1 MNTALNKLIDTYD
14 LMLEQHFSDVLK
26 DREPYCAQEFQIE
39 QGHEMTEMQRKALST
54 FCDFWEVLQHME
66 DFKWRLNKQKL
77 EQKKDHELIGK
88 HWEENNNGV

>member
-1 MNTALNKLIDTYD
+1 MFVYGWWADMNTALNKLTDTYD
-14 LMLEQHFSDVLK
+14 LMLQQHFSDVLK

-66 DFKWRLNKQKL
+66 DFKWRLNKQQL
-77 EQKKDHELIGK
+77 QQK
-88 HWEENNNGV
+88 ENNNGV